1 MSTPLVQAEAWCKIT
16 FPFDTTSLNGMF
28 SPIVL
33 ESRDFFWINLRLTEI
48 PCQCWCSNR
57 WPTVSCTFCCM
68 APSLSCG
75 MIPVIDPHSSSL
87 SFRFYGNFHFHHSFT
102 HLFHCIFNSLS
113 TVRLNWEFIKPF
125 GKGLKSKPMPCKQG
139 HSNGEVQLESPCSRH
154 VLVAGTA
161 DVLLL
166 CWMLCTFN
174 MGEKCALI
182 VVR

>member
-16 FPFDTTSLNGMF
+16 FPFETTSLNGMF

-48 PCQCWCSNR
+48 PCQSWCSNP
-57 WPTVSCTFCCM
+57 WPTVSCTFYVVWL
-68 APSLSCG
+68 PLRPVEWFLSLIHIHLPFLSIFMETFIFIIASHTYSIAFSILSVLYDLIG
-75 MIPVIDPHSSSL
+75 NSS
-87 SFRFYGNFHFHHSFT
+87 N
-102 HLFHCIFNSLS
+102 HLEK
-113 TVRLNWEFIKPF
+113 V
-125 GKGLKSKPMPCKQG
+125 SKVNLCLANG
-139 HSNGEVQLESPCSRH
+139 HSNGEAQHESPCSRH

-174 MGEKCALI
+174 MGESVLW
-182 VVR
+182 